1 MPAIPAIFGYFVSE
15 SAVERAD
22 DGIHGGARLPLR
34 RLLFMCPIRQH
45 QIVSFTARDHAA
57 QAVLYKPGPV
67 VVSRVFINARAAT
80 EGRPYSC
87 SQSRHIVG
95 GRTMSNNCR
104 GGPPWPP
111 VRLIHNPDVGLSA
124 WIDFKM
130 ICKLTTKPGD
140 FHRLSRAEAAHVDA
154 R

>member
-1 MPAIPAIFGYFVSE
+1 MNEQTTVYMAAHGCHFVVCSLC
-15 SAVERAD
+15 V
-22 DGIHGGARLPLR
+22 
-34 RLLFMCPIRQH
+34 LFVVIE
-45 QIVSFTARDHAA
+45 IVSFTARDHAA

-140 FHRLSRAEAAHVDA
+140 FDRLSRAEAAHVDA